1 MLDALFALGSRRLNP
16 SATSVRK
23 ASASAGL
30 SFMLAL
36 LALTPVLTATPALA
50 ADPDPTVTACLNA
63 FGDHPFGSNP
73 EFKTLPVAVK
83 VFGVGK
89 KTIDKEITSS
99 PALVYVKQGVNVMG
113 GTVVE
118 LRNPQGWYC
127 MRAAVNVMG
136 GFTVKLACGAHFAV
150 LGEGASVM
158 SGSDGENGTTVM
170 GSTRVERDC

>member
-1 MLDALFALGSRRLNP
+1 MLKVTRPNKLHQTGAI
-16 SATSVRK
+16 
-23 ASASAGL
+23 ASL
-30 SFMLAL
+30 I
-36 LALTPVLTATPALA
+36 VLTAWMTTIPTSAVA
-50 ADPDPTVTACLNA
+50 ADPDPTITACLEA
-63 FGDHPFGSNP
+63 FGEHPFGSNP

-89 KTIDKEITSS
+89 KTIDDEKTSS

-136 GFTVKLACGAHFAV
+136 GFTVKLACGARFAV

-158 SGSDGENGTTVM
+158 SSSDESNGTTVM
-170 GSTRVERDC
+170 GSTNVEQDC

>member
-1 MLDALFALGSRRLNP
+1 MLNLIHTIALPKTWAV
-16 SATSVRK
+16 TSLV
-23 ASASAGL
+23 
-30 SFMLAL
+30 L
-36 LALTPVLTATPALA
+36 LATWFTASPTPVSA
-50 ADPDPTVTACLNA
+50 ADPDPTITACLAA

-89 KTIDKEITSS
+89 KTIDDEQTSS

-150 LGEGASVM
+150 LGQGASVM
-158 SGSDGENGTTVM
+158 SGSDGANGTTVM
-170 GSTRVERDC
+170 GSTTIERDC